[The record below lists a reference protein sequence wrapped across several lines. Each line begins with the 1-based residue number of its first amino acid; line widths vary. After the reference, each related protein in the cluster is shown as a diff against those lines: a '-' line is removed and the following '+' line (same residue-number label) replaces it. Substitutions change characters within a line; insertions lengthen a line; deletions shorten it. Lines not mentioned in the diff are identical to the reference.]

1 MFTWNGVSVT
11 AHSRV
16 SFDCQHSLYSHR
28 SCLDSYVC
36 KSKLHAI
43 RVTNTKYVIMTR
55 LIL

>member
-11 AHSRV
+11 AHSRF